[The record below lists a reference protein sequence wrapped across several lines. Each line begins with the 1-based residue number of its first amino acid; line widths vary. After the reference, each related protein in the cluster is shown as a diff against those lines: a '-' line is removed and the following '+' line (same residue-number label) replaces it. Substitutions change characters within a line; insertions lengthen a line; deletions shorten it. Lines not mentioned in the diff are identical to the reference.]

1 MLTAHHLFAVKL
13 NLIVLLFL
21 YTVYCLKATSQD
33 FSTLVV
39 VQTEERGVYGPE
51 SLYYNFNF

>member
-21 YTVYCLKATSQD
+21 HTLYCLKATNQD
-33 FSTLVV
+33 FSALAV
-39 VQTEERGVYGPE
+39 VQAEERGVYGPE
-51 SLYYNFNF
+51 SLYYNF

>member
-21 YTVYCLKATSQD
+21 YAVYCLKAMSQD
-33 FSTLVV
+33 FSALAV

-51 SLYYNFNF
+51 SFYNNF